1 MINPYVDR
9 NFYSNSSSSSSP
21 SLFQSSQR
29 NRSSSLIR
37 SITSSSTISNWS
49 LESNCGDINFI
60 NDRDQQCN
68 FSRTVI
74 ECLDDD
80 GFINYIQLT
89 YCTIQSEYYSL
100 ALLAFILLIL
110 FFSIGTNADDF
121 LCPVLIAI
129 SKSLKLSDNIA
140 GVTFLAFGNGA
151 PDIFSSIIGITD
163 ANPNLV
169 IGQLYGAGIFVTTVV
184 VGSIMLTREFEIMKR
199 PLMRDIIFY
208 LITTTLVWTTFLER
222 KIIIYHSILF
232 IIIYIVYVFVVIVSG
247 YIYKRNLQNQSSMI
261 SVNRMMPRENL
272 NLQKKY
278 KINGPQNSNAS
289 LKSLSFVKK
298 FDCDEGVVLTRIK
311 HRQYG
316 LDPIHQRRLTLY
328 HIHSDP
334 HHHHHHHHLRQRKE
348 NNHLDSVVENSDNI
362 DQNHLPI
369 YSIADKNF
377 VIDSNNNNNNNTN
390 NNNNYDDEQGEMKSI
405 EFWSKDRRLTISDT
419 NFFSSNNKKSDDIDS
434 ADAKISS
441 RQNSILNP
449 TMDHCFNEKD
459 SKKRDVNSVDG
470 STLIN
475 DQTNFFDWIIDSS
488 RFDSKLFNEMNFF
501 HKISMI
507 IKAPIYLVFTL
518 TIPVVDN
525 ELPMRGW
532 IRSLNLA
539 HLIVSPQI
547 CPINCTN
554 QIDRSNPTT
563 PHCSWHFF
571 DLVCS
576 GLFHKQI

>member
-1 MINPYVDR
+1 
-9 NFYSNSSSSSSP
+9 
-21 SLFQSSQR
+21 
-29 NRSSSLIR
+29 
-37 SITSSSTISNWS
+37 
-49 LESNCGDINFI
+49 CGDINFI

-222 KIIIYHSILF
+222 KILIYHSILF

-298 FDCDEGVVLTRIK
+298 FDCDEGVVLTSRNFKI
-311 HRQYG
+311 
-316 LDPIHQRRLTLY
+316 Y
-328 HIHSDP
+328 HISQ
-334 HHHHHHHHLRQRKE
+334 L
-348 NNHLDSVVENSDNI
+348 I
-362 DQNHLPI
+362 
-369 YSIADKNF
+369 SIHN
-377 VIDSNNNNNNNTN
+377 
-390 NNNNYDDEQGEMKSI
+390 
-405 EFWSKDRRLTISDT
+405 
-419 NFFSSNNKKSDDIDS
+419 
-434 ADAKISS
+434 
-441 RQNSILNP
+441 
-449 TMDHCFNEKD
+449 
-459 SKKRDVNSVDG
+459 
-470 STLIN
+470 
-475 DQTNFFDWIIDSS
+475 
-488 RFDSKLFNEMNFF
+488 
-501 HKISMI
+501 
-507 IKAPIYLVFTL
+507 
-518 TIPVVDN
+518 
-525 ELPMRGW
+525 
-532 IRSLNLA
+532 
-539 HLIVSPQI
+539 
-547 CPINCTN
+547 
-554 QIDRSNPTT
+554 
-563 PHCSWHFF
+563 
-571 DLVCS
+571 
-576 GLFHKQI
+576 